1 MSSPTGLKMSG
12 SLALGQKVLA
22 KAQTGFGNIELD
34 SSTSNRS
41 TDVTEGSALYY
52 IQADF
57 DINSAISLVQS
68 GTDGQDDVFQLDRIN
83 VEHSSA
89 KNVAKNLPAGSADVP
104 AGIIEAHDDAGHA
117 GQFTVHLMA
126 AVDKV
131 GLMTSSFEVRG
142 ADVTGSLTDDSN
154 KAQLAFWNCAGH
166 TAPAAPAADDADVL
180 SSTLTAAQVKS
191 QYQSALTTINGN
203 YNNKDMLESWTITID
218 EMKEASTD
226 NALSKFIRKLRADDA
241 ANPSDSAP
249 LKAGT
254 KLITQSSKTYS
265 VNIDDYEGNP
275 VNVASGEVFGVLA
288 QVA

>member
-1 MSSPTGLKMSG
+1 M
-12 SLALGQKVLA
+12 
-22 KAQTGFGNIELD
+22 
-34 SSTSNRS
+34 
-41 TDVTEGSALYY
+41 
-52 IQADF
+52 
-57 DINSAISLVQS
+57 
-68 GTDGQDDVFQLDRIN
+68 
-83 VEHSSA
+83 
-89 KNVAKNLPAGSADVP
+89 PAGSADVP